1 MPHDEFGLTRKSI
14 FTIESWCADVR
25 QNIHTDYHL
34 KINDNGTFCGI
45 AGGKS
50 FSER

>member
-25 QNIHTDYHL
+25 QNIHTDSF
-34 KINDNGTFCGI
+34 I
-45 AGGKS
+45 KS
-50 FSER
+50 PENQR